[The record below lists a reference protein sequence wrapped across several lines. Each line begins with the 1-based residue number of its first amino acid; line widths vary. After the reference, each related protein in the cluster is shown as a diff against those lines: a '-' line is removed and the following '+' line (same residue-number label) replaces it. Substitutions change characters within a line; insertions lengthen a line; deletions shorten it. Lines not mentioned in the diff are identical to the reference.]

1 PFAMHSTSRVVDAV
15 PSSGLSTPVLVLM
28 AVACGLCAG
37 GNYFNQPLLHSIALT
52 LQISDSAAA
61 LTVTLAQVAYAAG
74 LLFLVPLGDKLERRR
89 LAVGLIVLTAV
100 GQFVSG
106 FAMNF
111 AMLSVGTF
119 MAGLFS
125 AAAQILVPMAAILAV
140 PERSGRAVGILMSG
154 LLVG

>member
-1 PFAMHSTSRVVDAV
+1 MSRGQACGCVQANSYIRCHKDPARGSVGYARAQARSCWCRCRPHAAPCPWAPHRYPDPFAMHSTSRVVDAV

-89 LAVGLIVLTAV
+89 LAVGLI
-100 GQFVSG
+100 
-106 FAMNF
+106 
-111 AMLSVGTF
+111 
-119 MAGLFS
+119 
-125 AAAQILVPMAAILAV
+125 
-140 PERSGRAVGILMSG
+140 
-154 LLVG
+154 